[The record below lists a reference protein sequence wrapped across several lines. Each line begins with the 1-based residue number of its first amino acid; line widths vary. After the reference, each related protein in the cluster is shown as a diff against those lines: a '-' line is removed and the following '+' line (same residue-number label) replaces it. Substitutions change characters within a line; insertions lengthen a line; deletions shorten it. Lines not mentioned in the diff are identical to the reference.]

1 MAQSDTSAL
10 IKITAKLQSLEQSD
24 ALLRE
29 VATTMLAETRE
40 RIHEEGK
47 NANGGNIGTYK
58 KSYLEWRMENGYKVS
73 GSNVKLFLTGQM
85 QNDYKVVPQSKTKY
99 GLGFSNQF
107 NADKAGWAEEK
118 YGKIYGLTPDEEQLV
133 QDICN
138 EFIANLFK

>member
-1 MAQSDTSAL
+1 MASSDTSAL
-10 IKITAKLQSLEQSD
+10 IKITAKMQSLEQSD

-47 NANGGNIGTYK
+47 NAAGANIGTYK
-58 KSYLEWRMENGYKVS
+58 KSYLEWRMENGYKVT

-99 GLGFSNQF
+99 GLGFSNSF

-118 YGKIYGLTPDEEQLV
+118 YGKIYGLTPDEKQMV
-133 QDICN
+133 QDICD

>member
-10 IKITAKLQSLEQSD
+10 IKLTAKLQSLDQSD

-40 RIHEEGK
+40 RIHEAGK
-47 NANGGNIGTYK
+47 NASGGNIGTYK
-58 KSYLEWRMENGYKVS
+58 KSYLQWRMENGYKTS

-99 GLGFSNQF
+99 GLGFSNAF
-107 NADKAGWAEEK
+107 NGDKAGWAEEK
-118 YGKIYGLTPDEEQLV
+118 YGKIYGLTPAEEEMV
-133 QDICN
+133 QNICD
-138 EFIANLFK
+138 EFIKNLFK